1 MKVVALTQRQQ
12 KVLDFIRSHFLASGH
27 PPTLREIGAFMGIR
41 STNGVNDHLKALER
55 KGVLIR
61 GPKGRSRSLRPIA
74 RSRERDAVAQLR
86 AMSGWVRECP
96 ADRVADALDH
106 LIVLMT
112 QRYPEAV

>member
-27 PPTLREIGAFMGIR
+27 PPTLRDIGAFMGIR

-61 GPKGRSRSLRPIA
+61 GPEVLEQFRAATAA
-74 RSRERDAVAQLR
+74 RLE
-86 AMSGWVRECP
+86 
-96 ADRVADALDH
+96 ALDA
-106 LIVLMT
+106 MT
-112 QRYPEAV
+112 QADFDAPSWTPAGPG